1 MSTILEMNQFS
12 LNDLKRVFH
21 YDLREFMISLSLEKK
36 TFCDDLDNNSWIFQ
50 GMNCSELEK
59 RPIVVLAW
67 FTENIYEDCIYFLKK
82 YFL

>member
-1 MSTILEMNQFS
+1 
-12 LNDLKRVFH
+12 
-21 YDLREFMISLSLEKK
+21 MISLSLEKK
-36 TFCDDLDNNSWIFQ
+36 TFRDDLDNNSWIFP